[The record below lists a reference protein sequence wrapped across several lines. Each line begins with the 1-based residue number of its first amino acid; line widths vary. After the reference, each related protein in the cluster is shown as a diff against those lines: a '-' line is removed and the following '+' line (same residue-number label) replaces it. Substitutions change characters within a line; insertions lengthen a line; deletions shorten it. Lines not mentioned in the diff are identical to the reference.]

1 MTEGIPEPPKE
12 QNSWLFTRG
21 QESICIVR
29 VTLGYG
35 RVRLLIRGPGYLVTD
50 LHFPNLAA
58 CNAHHT
64 KYEEQIVYEGF
75 KPTPDRRIG
84 KPRPADAPDTERR
97 KPMPEL

>member
-29 VTLGYG
+29 VTLAFG
-35 RVRLLIRGPGYLVTD
+35 RMRLLIRGPGYVVTD

-58 CNAHHT
+58 CRCRSCRSAGSEDPAYRRSHPGAP
-64 KYEEQIVYEGF
+64 EPEAWSP
-75 KPTPDRRIG
+75 KPFT
-84 KPRPADAPDTERR
+84 A
-97 KPMPEL
+97 